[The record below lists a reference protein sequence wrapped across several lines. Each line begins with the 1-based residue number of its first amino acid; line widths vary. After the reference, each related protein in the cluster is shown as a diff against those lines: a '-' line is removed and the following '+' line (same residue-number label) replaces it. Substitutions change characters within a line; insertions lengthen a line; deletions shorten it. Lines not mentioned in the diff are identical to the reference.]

1 MELKL
6 VRTYF
11 PKGTNGILYDGA
23 KKICNT
29 IELPWRNNQRQVSCI
44 PEGRYELKMR
54 LTPRFGAHFWLQNVP
69 GRSMILLHAFNDALK
84 ESKGCI
90 APVSRITGEGQ
101 GTFSRVT
108 LEELVK
114 MVYPELEKRKPV
126 FLTIQS

>member
-6 VRTYF
+6 MRTYF

-29 IELPWRNNQRQVSCI
+29 IELPWRNNQKQVSCI
-44 PEGRYELKMR
+44 PQGRYELKMR

-114 MVYPELEKRKPV
+114 LVYPELEKSKPV
-126 FLTIQS
+126 YLTIQS